1 MDACPPAGVYVSPSS
16 GLESSARFKSGLG
29 LLSAF
34 RGRVSGVHF
43 SRAGRWSQFLLTAF
57 ADGLSWGWR
66 GEGPSAAPL
75 AGLSLVGRAG
85 RGSRAPSVG
94 HEPHCRRAGARVL
107 GCSPAPAR
115 ADWAAAS
122 RDCTRLAREHENP
135 PTAPDEQ
142 LARRALGHVP
152 VSAPGDLSPAGSASL
167 HAFVHSSSLFLCGN
181 DFFSE
186 TRF

>member
-1 MDACPPAGVYVSPSS
+1 MGS
-16 GLESSARFKSGLG
+16 
-29 LLSAF
+29 LSAF
-34 RGRVSGVHF
+34 RRRVSGVHF

-115 ADWAAAS
+115 ADCAAAG
-122 RDCTRLAREHENP
+122 RDSAR
-135 PTAPDEQ
+135 
-142 LARRALGHVP
+142 V
-152 VSAPGDLSPAGSASL
+152 SPASRRIRPRHQMSNSLGEHSATSPCQPRETSALLALPPFVRLFTAARYFSVATTFSLRQGSKKSARNG
-167 HAFVHSSSLFLCGN
+167 HSPAPRRTARTCSS
-181 DFFSE
+181 
-186 TRF
+186 